1 MAGSVRV
8 EVVEGPMTGATFS
21 FHEHDTFLFGRAPEC
36 HANLEDDSFIS
47 RYHFVLEINPPAVR
61 LRDLGSL
68 NGTVVNGEVALG
80 RDGAQKK
87 ELDLRNGD
95 RIQAGQTVFQVS
107 MPQPKKTE
115 PLPPRPAYEVSTVT
129 GQDPNL
135 LYPGYRT
142 NELLGKGGMGEV
154 LRAIRESDGQ
164 EVALKVL
171 RPMGGAP
178 KKASELFLREMEIIR
193 QLDHPNIVR
202 YLDSGRTGENV
213 YVILEYC
220 NRGSVADLMPRHG
233 GRLPIDLGLA
243 ILDQVLRGLAH
254 AHARNLVHRDI
265 KPPNILLK
273 GTRTD
278 WRAKLADFGLAK
290 CLDNVGLSGLT
301 ATGDYGG
308 TVSFM
313 PREQLTNYKRVRPAS
328 DVWSMAATFY
338 AMVAGVPPRVVRP
351 GQDPI
356 DAVLQGR
363 VTPIREHLPEMT
375 PRLASVIDQALS
387 PLPEAR
393 YANAAIFR
401 TALNDVRFNGP
412 ANSGA

>member
-1 MAGSVRV
+1 MAGSVTI
-8 EVVEGPMTGATFS
+8 EVVEGPMAGARFS

-36 HANLEDDSFIS
+36 HANLQDDSFIS

-80 RDGAQKK
+80 RDGEHKK
-87 ELDLRNGD
+87 ALDLRNGD

-107 MPQPKKTE
+107 LPQPKETE
-115 PLPPRPAYEVSTVT
+115 PLPSRPAYEASTVT
-129 GQDPNL
+129 GQDPGL

-142 NELLGKGGMGEV
+142 GELLGKGGMGEV
-154 LRAIRESDGQ
+154 LRAVRESDGQ

-171 RPMGGAP
+171 RPAGGALD
-178 KKASELFLREMEIIR
+178 KAAGLFLREMEIIR

-202 YLDSGRTGENV
+202 YLDSGRTGEDV
-213 YVILEYC
+213 YVVLEYC
-220 NRGSVADLMPRHG
+220 NRGSVADLMSREG
-233 GRLPIDLGLA
+233 GKLPVDLGLA
-243 ILDQVLRGLAH
+243 ILDQILRGLGH

-265 KPPNILLK
+265 KPQNILLK
-273 GTRTD
+273 GSRTD

-308 TVSFM
+308 TVSYM
-313 PREQLTNYKRVRPAS
+313 PKEQLTNYKRVRPAS

-338 AMVAGVPPRVVRP
+338 AIVTGTPPRVARP

-356 DAVLQGR
+356 DAVLQGHA
-363 VTPIREHLPEMT
+363 TPIGEHLPDF
-375 PRLASVIDQALS
+375 PRPLAEVVDQALS
-387 PLPEAR
+387 VLPEAR
-393 YANAAIFR
+393 HTNATAFR
-401 TALNDVRFNGP
+401 AALKAARQ
-412 ANSGA
+412 